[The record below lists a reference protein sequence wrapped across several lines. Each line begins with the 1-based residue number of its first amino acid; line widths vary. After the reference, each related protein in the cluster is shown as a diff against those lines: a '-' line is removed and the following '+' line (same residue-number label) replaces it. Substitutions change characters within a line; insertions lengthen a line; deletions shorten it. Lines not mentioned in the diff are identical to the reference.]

1 MMMAKNDIEIK
12 ANFGLIS
19 GQTNKQHIQEI
30 YSYALTNV
38 LEIKKTG
45 LKNRYPKHN
54 KQKAH
59 TIVQAG
65 IRISSTLMKIKA

>member
-54 KQKAH
+54 KQAH
-59 TIVQAG
+59 TIQAG
-65 IRISSTLMKIKA
+65 IRISSLMKIKA